1 MDFSWGW
8 VKPGSVMTTEPLAR
22 ARLELARMA
31 MLQAMRRPIAWSRPG
46 LERRKQGLHQ
56 HLRVPAPPA

>member
-8 VKPGSVMTTEPLAR
+8 VKPRPAATTETLAR

-31 MLQAMRRPIAWSRPG
+31 MLQAMRRLIARIRPG
-46 LERRKQGLHQ
+46 LERREQGLHQ

>member
-8 VKPGSVMTTEPLAR
+8 VKPRPVATTETLAR

-56 HLRVPAPPA
+56 HLRVPASPA